1 MKIFLDANVIVSV
14 LNKEYPLFTYTSRI
28 ISLADNSK
36 FTVFTSPVCLAIAFY
51 FAEKKYSTASAK
63 KRIEILCNHVRIAAA
78 DKNTVMQALK
88 NPAVN
93 DFEDGL
99 EYYSALENKCD
110 CIITEDIGD
119 FYFSKIEVIR
129 SESFF
134 EKYLAKSTSSR
145 KNNYN

>member
-1 MKIFLDANVIVSV
+1 MKIFLDANILVSV
-14 LNKEYPLFTYTSRI
+14 LNKEYPLFTHTSRI
-28 ISLADNSK
+28 VSLADNSK

-51 FAEKKYSTASAK
+51 FAEKKYNSASAK
-63 KRIEILCNHVRIAAA
+63 KRIEILCEHVIIAATN
-78 DKNTVMQALK
+78 KNTVLQSLQ

-119 FYFSKIEVIR
+119 FYFSKIEVLG
-129 SESFF
+129 SEDFF
-134 EKYLAKSTSSR
+134 EKYLANNLK
-145 KNNYN
+145 KNN